1 MRVIINGEVINMKE
15 FLNEIRKPK
24 TNIKL
29 KNKIINTF
37 LIFLMGI
44 FLGIFSKWLDNL
56 VIDTSISW
64 MKIIEYLDLGNF
76 FSDMGIWLFIA
87 ISISIFSKSPL
98 RASVNVFTFFLGMT
112 ISYHLYT
119 IFFSGFNPQNYMMV
133 WYSLTIL
140 SPILAYI
147 CWYAKSENKL
157 SIIINSLIL
166 FVMFASSFSVGILY
180 FDFKGILYLLT
191 FILTCIVLY
200 KKPLNMI
207 ISLIIG
213 LFLAMVIRI
222 PFISG

>member
-1 MRVIINGEVINMKE
+1 MKKFLDNIRKVENDIKFKNKVINT
-15 FLNEIRKPK
+15 I
-24 TNIKL
+24 
-29 KNKIINTF
+29 

-44 FLGIFSKWLDNL
+44 ILGIFSKWLDNL
-56 VIDTSISW
+56 VIDSSISW

-76 FSDMGIWLFIA
+76 FSDMSIWLFIA

-98 RASVNVFTFFLGMT
+98 RASINVFAFFLGMT

-119 IFFSGFNPQNYMMV
+119 IFFSGFNPKNYMMI
-133 WYSLTIL
+133 WYLLTLI

-157 SIIINSLIL
+157 SIIISSLII
-166 FVMFASSFSVGILY
+166 FVMFASSFNVGILY
-180 FDFKGILYLLT
+180 FDFKGILYLVT

-200 KKPLNMI
+200 KKALNMI
-207 ISLIIG
+207 ISLIVG
-213 LFLAMVIRI
+213 LFLAFIIRI